1 MVMETTPGPLILIVD
16 DEEIGRL
23 MLRRLLESEGYHVEC
38 AENGSAGIE
47 KARLL
52 VPDLILLDVVMP
64 VIDGYEVCEV
74 LRRDPDLAEV
84 PVIMLTSLDDLDSR
98 LRGLEAGADDF
109 LSKPIKPEELRA
121 RARTVTRL
129 NRYRRLRTERARFEW
144 VVDNADEGYLL
155 LNEQGTVL
163 YANSKAKKLLGLSSG
178 IKGRDA
184 LELLKRRFKLQPA
197 DRWSSWPSL
206 PCDETLHLLRPES
219 DRAPAVWLA
228 VRSQGHN
235 VGGQREFLLQLR
247 DVTQERATQR
257 CVWTFES
264 LVSHKLRTPL
274 TKIHLGLSVIEKKV
288 DRLSKNEIQ
297 EFAGLANEGV
307 LDLKRQLE
315 GVLGYINAP
324 TAIPEGEG
332 FRLADLGHLLNDV
345 VTQLELAPIVPS
357 MADKLPTFVYLSH
370 QAVELILLELCQN
383 SKKFHPERSPRLD
396 VRVRPSGDRVVL
408 EVEDDGV
415 SLTPEQMQRA
425 LQPYYQ
431 GEKTFTG
438 QVHGMGLGLSLV
450 CSMIWEV
457 GGECSLRNRED
468 GDGVVVELRIP
479 TSRSKKT
486 RMLAP
491 RSAG

>member
-1 MVMETTPGPLILIVD
+1 MLTPSGPLILIVD

-47 KARLL
+47 KARTL

-64 VIDGYEVCEV
+64 VIDGYEVCEI

-84 PVIMLTSLDDLDSR
+84 PVIMLTSLDDADSR

-109 LSKPIKPEELRA
+109 LSKPVIPEELRA

-129 NRYRRLRTERARFEW
+129 NRYRRLRTERARFGW
-144 VVDNADEGYLL
+144 VVENADEGYLL
-155 LNEQGTVL
+155 VDQQGTVL
-163 YANSKAKKLLGLSSG
+163 YANGKAKKFLGLAQG
-178 IKGRDA
+178 ENGRDA
-184 LELLKRRFKLQPA
+184 LDLLKRRYKLRPPE
-197 DRWSSWPSL
+197 RWSNWPAL
-206 PCDETLHLLRPES
+206 PTDETLHLLRPES
-219 DRAPAVWLA
+219 ARAPAVWLA
-228 VRSQGHN
+228 VRTQAHDMGT
-235 VGGQREFLLQLR
+235 QKEFLLQLR

-274 TKIHLGLSVIEKKV
+274 TKISLGLSVIEKKSAK
-288 DRLSKNEIQ
+288 LSREKIQ

-307 LDLKRQLE
+307 ADLKRQLE

-324 TAIPEGEG
+324 TAIPEGDG
-332 FRLADLGHLLNDV
+332 FPLAELGRLMGEV
-345 VTQLELAPIVPS
+345 MTQLELVPVVPL
-357 MADKLPTFVYLSH
+357 MADKLPSNVYLSH

-383 SKKFHPERSPRLD
+383 SKKFHPENSPRLE

-415 SLTPEQMQRA
+415 SLTPEQLQRA

-431 GEKTFTG
+431 GERSFTG

-479 TSRSKKT
+479 TGRVKKPKA
-486 RMLAP
+486 LVP
-491 RSAG
+491 RSVG

>member
-1 MVMETTPGPLILIVD
+1 MEAPLGPMILIVD
-16 DEEIGRL
+16 DEEIGRR

-47 KARLL
+47 KARTLI
-52 VPDLILLDVVMP
+52 PDLILLDVVMP
-64 VIDGYEVCEV
+64 VIDGYEVCEI

-84 PVIMLTSLDDLDSR
+84 PVIMLTSLDDSESR

-109 LSKPIKPEELRA
+109 LSKPVKPEELRA

-129 NRYRRLRTERARFEW
+129 NRYRRLRTERARFGW

-155 LNEQGTVL
+155 VDEQGGLL
-163 YANSKAKKLLGLSSG
+163 YANSKAKKFLGLSQAA
-178 IKGRDA
+178 KGRDVM
-184 LELLKRRFKLQPA
+184 EILKRRFKLRPPE
-197 DRWSSWPSL
+197 RWSNWPAL
-206 PCDETLHLLRPES
+206 PADETLHLLRPES
-219 DRAPAVWLA
+219 PRAPAVWLA
-228 VRSQGHN
+228 VRTQAHD

-274 TKIHLGLSVIEKKV
+274 TKIQLGLSVIEKKAG
-288 DRLSKNEIQ
+288 RLSREKIQ
-297 EFAGLANEGV
+297 EFAGHANEGV
-307 LDLKRQLE
+307 ADLKRQLE

-324 TAIPEGEG
+324 TAVPEGEG
-332 FRLADLGHLLNDV
+332 FPLAELSRLMNEV
-345 VTQLELAPIVPS
+345 VAQLEIAPVVPQLAER
-357 MADKLPTFVYLSH
+357 LPANIFLST

-383 SKKFHPERSPRLD
+383 SKKFHPENTPQVE
-396 VRVRPSGDRVVL
+396 VRVRGSGDRVVL

-415 SLTPEQMQRA
+415 SLTPEQLQRA

-431 GEKTFTG
+431 GERSFTG

-479 TSRSKKT
+479 TTRVKKPKV
-486 RMLAP
+486 LAP
-491 RSAG
+491 RSVG

>member
-1 MVMETTPGPLILIVD
+1 MEPVGPLILIVD

-23 MLRRLLESEGYHVEC
+23 MLRRMLEGEGYRVEC

-47 KARLL
+47 KARILE
-52 VPDLILLDVVMP
+52 PDLILLDVVMP
-64 VIDGYEVCEV
+64 VIDGYEVCEI

-84 PVIMLTSLDDLDSR
+84 PVIMLTSLDDKDSR
-98 LRGLEAGADDF
+98 LKGLEAGADDF
-109 LSKPIKPEELRA
+109 LSKPVQPEELKA

-129 NRYRRLRTERARFEW
+129 NRYRRLRAERARFGW
-144 VVDNADEGYLL
+144 VVENADDGYLL
-155 LNEQGTVL
+155 VDEKGGLQ
-163 YANSKAKKLLGLSSG
+163 YANSTAKSLLGLSQDCL
-178 IKGRDA
+178 GRDV
-184 LELLKRRFKLQPA
+184 LELVKRRFKLRPPE
-197 DRWSSWPSL
+197 RWSGWPDL
-206 PCDETLHLLRPES
+206 PADETLHLLRPES
-219 DRAPAVWLA
+219 ARAPAVWLA
-228 VRSQGHN
+228 VRTQVHG
-235 VGGQREFLLQLR
+235 VGPQREFLLQLR

-274 TKIHLGLSVIEKKV
+274 TKIQLGLSVIEKKA
-288 DRLSKNEIQ
+288 DRLTKEKIQ
-297 EFAGLANEGV
+297 EFAGMANEGV

-324 TAIPEGEG
+324 TAVPEGEG
-332 FRLADLGHLLNDV
+332 FALSDLGRLLDDV
-345 VTQLELAPIVPS
+345 VAQLELAPVVPVLS
-357 MADKLPTFVYLSH
+357 DKLPSSIYLSH
-370 QAVELILLELCQN
+370 QAVELILLELFQN
-383 SKKFHPERSPRLD
+383 SKKFHPESSPKMELRL
-396 VRVRPSGDRVVL
+396 RLAGDRMVI

-450 CSMIWEV
+450 CSLVWEV

-479 TSRSKKT
+479 TSRVKKPKA
-486 RMLAP
+486 LAP
-491 RSAG
+491 RSVG

>member
-1 MVMETTPGPLILIVD
+1 MDSSSGSLILIVD
-16 DEEIGRL
+16 DEEIGL
-23 MLRRLLESEGYHVEC
+23 HMLRRLLESEGYHVEC

-47 KARLL
+47 KARTL

-64 VIDGYEVCEV
+64 VINGYEVCEI

-84 PVIMLTSLDDLDSR
+84 PVIMLTSLDDSESR

-109 LSKPIKPEELRA
+109 LSKPVKPEELRA

-129 NRYRRLRTERARFEW
+129 NRYRRLRTERARFGW
-144 VVDNADEGYLL
+144 VIENADEGYLL
-155 LNEQGTVL
+155 VDEQGALL
-163 YANSKAKKLLGLSSG
+163 YANGKAKKFLGLAQAS
-178 IKGRDA
+178 KGRDVM
-184 LELLKRRFKLQPA
+184 ELLKRRFKLRPP
-197 DRWSSWPSL
+197 DRWSGWPAL
-206 PCDETLHLLRPES
+206 PTDETLHLLRPES
-219 DRAPAVWLA
+219 ARAPAVWLA
-228 VRSQGHN
+228 VRTQAHD

-274 TKIHLGLSVIEKKV
+274 TKIQLGLSVIEKKAA
-288 DRLSKNEIQ
+288 RLSREKIQ
-297 EFAGLANEGV
+297 EFAGHAQEGV
-307 LDLKRQLE
+307 ADLKRQLE

-324 TAIPEGEG
+324 TAVPEGDG
-332 FRLADLGHLLNDV
+332 FPLTHLGQLLDEV
-345 VTQLELAPIVPS
+345 LTQLELSPVVPVL
-357 MADKLPTFVYLSH
+357 AEKLPGNIFLSH

-383 SKKFHPERSPRLD
+383 SKKFHPDNAPQLE
-396 VRVRPSGDRVVL
+396 VRVRQAGDRVVL

-415 SLTPEQMQRA
+415 SLTPEQLQRA

-431 GEKTFTG
+431 GERSFTG

-479 TSRSKKT
+479 TSRAKKPKV
-486 RMLAP
+486 LAP

>member
-1 MVMETTPGPLILIVD
+1 VETPSGPLILIVD
-16 DEEIGRL
+16 DEEIGRH
-23 MLRRLLESEGYHVEC
+23 MLRRLLENEGYHVEC

-47 KARLL
+47 KARTL

-64 VIDGYEVCEV
+64 VIDGYEVCEI

-84 PVIMLTSLDDLDSR
+84 PVIMLTSLDDTESR

-109 LSKPIKPEELRA
+109 LSKPVQPEELRA

-129 NRYRRLRTERARFEW
+129 NRYRRLRTERARFGW
-144 VVDNADEGYLL
+144 VVENADEGYLL
-155 LNEQGTVL
+155 VSEAGTVL
-163 YANSKAKKLLGLSSG
+163 YANGKAKKFLGLAQG
-178 IKGRDA
+178 AEGRDV
-184 LELLKRRFKLQPA
+184 LDLLKRRYRLRPPE
-197 DRWSSWPSL
+197 RWSSWPDL
-206 PCDETLHLLRPES
+206 PTDETLHLLRPES
-219 DRAPAVWLA
+219 SRAPAVWLA
-228 VRSQGHN
+228 VRTQAHDMGDR
-235 VGGQREFLLQLR
+235 REFLLQLR

-274 TKIHLGLSVIEKKV
+274 TKISLGLSVIEKKA
-288 DRLSKNEIQ
+288 SKLTREKIQ
-297 EFAGLANEGV
+297 EFAGMANEGV
-307 LDLKRQLE
+307 ADLKRQLE

-324 TAIPEGEG
+324 TAIPEGDG
-332 FRLADLGHLLNDV
+332 FPLSELEELMAEVLA
-345 VTQLELAPIVPS
+345 QLELSPVVPL
-357 MADKLPTFVYLSH
+357 MAEKLPSNLYLSH

-383 SKKFHPERSPRLD
+383 SKKFHPENTPRLE
-396 VRVRPSGDRVVL
+396 VRVRPAGDRVVL

-415 SLTPEQMQRA
+415 SLTPEQMHRA

-431 GEKTFTG
+431 GERSFTG
-438 QVHGMGLGLSLV
+438 QVHGMGLGLPLV

-479 TSRSKKT
+479 TTRVKKAKV
-486 RMLAP
+486 LSP
-491 RSAG
+491 RSVG